1 MAKATTIKDAL
12 KKLEEARG
20 VNSAEIDKVELYGQ
34 CPPIEKMDATLST
47 LKACKH
53 LALSTNNIEKISSLS
68 GMDRLRILSMSRNL
82 LKKIENVEVVADTL
96 EELWLSYNLI
106 EKLGG
111 VERLGQLRV
120 LFLANNK
127 IRDWTEIDRLA
138 ALERLE
144 DLLLLQQP
152 QRHFT
157 YGWRLNQP
165 SQVGNP
171 LFNDYRDNNAVAEYR
186 VLKRLPN
193 LKKLDEATRWKSQ
206 Q

>member
-12 KKLEEARG
+12 KKLEETRG
-20 VNSAEIDKVELYGQ
+20 VNAAEIEKVELYGQ

-53 LALSTNNIEKISSLS
+53 LSLSTNNIEKISSLS
-68 GMDRLRILSMSRNL
+68 GMDNLRILSMGRNL

-96 EELWLSYNLI
+96 EELWLSYNQI

-120 LFLANNK
+120 LFLSNNK
-127 IRDWTEIDRLA
+127 IRDWSEVERLA

-144 DLLLLQQP
+144 DLLL
-152 QRHFT
+152 
-157 YGWRLNQP
+157 
-165 SQVGNP
+165 VGNP
-171 LFNDYRDNNAVAEYR
+171 LYNDYRDNNAIAEYR
-186 VLKRLPN
+186 VEVLKRLSN
-193 LKKLDEATRWKSQ
+193 LKKLDGVPVDVDERDQALQARGPAAPAS
-206 Q
+206 